1 MKSRK
6 KLVFRGKLRFASGFD
21 SRQQLLETLRNQ
33 VFFNTK
39 ISNIIYT
46 VVGEV
51 VLSFMDK
58 KQMFIKSIYA
68 GLMIGLGGIVY
79 LSVENKVI
87 GSLLFS
93 FGLLTIVTQGFCLY
107 TGKIG
112 FVKECKE
119 LFHMPI
125 IIIGNFIG
133 TFIVAFF
140 MKATHPNIDSLQ
152 LVHKKLSNNM
162 LHIFILSM
170 FCGALMYL
178 AIDNYNKSK
187 NIIFIIAPVMI
198 FILSGFE
205 HSIANMFYFN
215 FAGIYSFKAFSYL
228 LVMLI
233 GNGVGAKLFSLKPE

>member
-1 MKSRK
+1 
-6 KLVFRGKLRFASGFD
+6 
-21 SRQQLLETLRNQ
+21 
-33 VFFNTK
+33 
-39 ISNIIYT
+39 
-46 VVGEV
+46 
-51 VLSFMDK
+51 MDT
-58 KQMFIKSIYA
+58 KQMFVKSIYA
-68 GLMIGLGGIVY
+68 GVMIGLGGIVY
-79 LSVENKVI
+79 LSVEDRLI

-112 FVKECKE
+112 FVREFRE
-119 LFHMPI
+119 LLYMPV

-133 TFIVAFF
+133 TYLAAFLI
-140 MKATHPNIDSLQ
+140 KAAHVNIDSSE
-152 LVHKKLSNNM
+152 LVHKKLDNDI
-162 LHIFILSM
+162 LPVFLLSM
-170 FCGALMYL
+170 FCGVMMYL

-215 FAGIYSFKAFSYL
+215 FAGVYSFKSFSYL
-228 LVMLI
+228 MVMLI